1 VSAAV
6 TASLVD
12 TGSWLDGRPVAQPAG
27 DEWALLQRAW
37 SYGDGLFETIAVVD
51 GRPRLLAL
59 HLDRLREGCRRL
71 AIALDEHRLQVD
83 IALAL
88 TGFDTGVLRIVIA
101 RAGFERGYRISAERS
116 SHRLLQ
122 RFSSGHVA
130 DSAPAVLHLCRQR
143 LGRQPALAG
152 LKHLNRLEQVLARA
166 EWSDTGIAD
175 GLMLDTAGLVVETV
189 VGNVFAVRDGH
200 ILTPRLD
207 QCGVAGVM
215 RRVVMERLGIDVEEV
230 QLTLDD
236 LYAAQ
241 ELFMTSST
249 RGIRAIV
256 QLGCVHWPVGAVTM
270 QLQQWL
276 QDFLARES
284 R

>member
-1 VSAAV
+1 VN
-6 TASLVD
+6 TD
-12 TGSWLDGRPVAQPAG
+12 SWLDGRPIAQFAG
-27 DEWALLQRAW
+27 DEWMLLQRAW

-71 AIALDEHRLQVD
+71 AIALDEYRLQAD
-83 IALAL
+83 IAAVL
-88 TGFDTGVLRIVIA
+88 TGFDAGVLRIVIA
-101 RAGFERGYRISAERS
+101 RAGFERGYRISAEPG

-122 RFSSGHVA
+122 RFPSAPAVVA
-130 DSAPAVLHLCRQR
+130 APPAVLHLCRQR
-143 LGRQPALAG
+143 LSRQPALAG

-166 EWSDTGIAD
+166 EWSAPGIAD

-189 VGNVFAVRDGH
+189 VGNVFAVRDGR

-215 RRVVMERLGIDVEEV
+215 RRVIIEQLGVEVEEAR
-230 QLTLDD
+230 LTLDD

-249 RGIRAIV
+249 RGILPVV
-256 QLGCVHWPVGAVTM
+256 QIGCVHWPVGAVTM
-270 QLQQWL
+270 QLQQRL
-276 QDFLARES
+276 QNFLARES